1 MIEADLAAKIVKWLN
16 EQHYEVYQEVSGNQ
30 GVADI
35 VAVMDR
41 RLWVIETKTSLSLAV
56 MQQAHKWKGYAHW
69 VSVGV
74 PFNSG
79 HGFPEMVCRQFGI
92 GVLRVSMRDRSYSH
106 SDITESVSPILNR
119 KAVTKHIKLCEAQKS
134 YAVAGNNKSLH
145 WSPYKQTCS
154 GIVDYVKDHPGCCLK
169 EVVENVRHHYA
180 SRSGAKQCI
189 AYWAQAGK
197 VPGIRCERDGRHLR
211 FYANRT

>member
-16 EQHYEVYQEVSGNQ
+16 EQHYEVYQEVAGRD
-30 GVADI
+30 GIADI
-35 VAVMDR
+35 VAMMDR
-41 RLWVIETKTSLSLAV
+41 RLWVIETKTSLGLAV
-56 MQQAHKWKGYAHW
+56 MQQAHRWKPYAHW

-92 GVLRVSMRDRSYSH
+92 GVLRVSMRQSSY
-106 SDITESVSPILNR
+106 SDITESVSPRLNR
-119 KAVTKHIKLCEAQKS
+119 KAVTKNIRLCEEQKTH
-134 YAVAGNNKSLH
+134 AVAGNNNGSH

-169 EVVENVRHHYA
+169 ELVENVRHHYS

-197 VPGIRCERDGRHLR
+197 VPGIRCERAGRHLR
-211 FYANRT
+211 FYADRT